1 MAVPSRASYAVGVV
15 LRVLA
20 VLLGLT
26 IGCSTTHPHAEETAR
41 SGRPVLSYG
50 YALLH
55 EMVRT
60 QRFADKILLVK
71 SESDAV
77 KHIVGRIAD
86 HAADDK
92 TRLEQI
98 AKDYPAIRID
108 SDVLP
113 EVQVAMLHSLEKEQV
128 KDVLSKSGKDFERTL
143 VIVLV
148 GFVQQERH
156 LARAMVEAE
165 TDANRRRFWTDTQRR
180 FDAEYADALGL
191 LERRYFR

>member
-1 MAVPSRASYAVGVV
+1 MAHGAPPVV
-15 LRVLA
+15 REDMAARILALVLA
-20 VLLGLT
+20 VLV
-26 IGCSTTHPHAEETAR
+26 GCSTAHQHAEEPKH
-41 SGRPVLSYG
+41 GERPVLSYG
-50 YALLH
+50 YALLY

-71 SESDAV
+71 SESDEV
-77 KHIVGRIAD
+77 KRIVGRIAD

-98 AKDYPAIRID
+98 ARDYPAIRID

-113 EVQVAMLHSLEKEQV
+113 EVQVNMLHSLEKEQV

-143 VIVLV
+143 IIVLV

-156 LARAMVEAE
+156 LARAMVDAE

-180 FDAEYADALGL
+180 FDAEYADALAL

>member
-1 MAVPSRASYAVGVV
+1 MARAARPSYATSMAVRFVAVI
-15 LRVLA
+15 LA
-20 VLLGLT
+20 ALV
-26 IGCSTTHPHAEETAR
+26 GCSTVHEHAEQTAR
-41 SGRPVLSYG
+41 GGRPVLSYG
-50 YALLH
+50 YALLY
-55 EMVRT
+55 EMLRT

-71 SESDAV
+71 SESDDV

-86 HAADDK
+86 HAANDK
-92 TRLEQI
+92 ARLEQI

-113 EVQVAMLHSLEKEQV
+113 EVQVNLLHSLEKEQV

-156 LARAMVEAE
+156 LARAMVDAE

-180 FDAEYADALGL
+180 FDAEYADALAL